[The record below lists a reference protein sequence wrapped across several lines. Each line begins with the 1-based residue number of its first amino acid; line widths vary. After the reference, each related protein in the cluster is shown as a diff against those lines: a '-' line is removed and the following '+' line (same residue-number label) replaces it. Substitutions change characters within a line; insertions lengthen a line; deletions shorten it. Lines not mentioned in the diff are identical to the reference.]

1 MSDFL
6 AWLSPILAAIAIC
19 AGQAIVKLGQ
29 DSLARK
35 MDEGERKRDEARAEA
50 EAKRIEEAKWREDM
64 ERRMADFEKVLE
76 SMNKKMD
83 ATLKGQLTD
92 MRTDIVHKAHR
103 YLDDLGCAS
112 TDEKNAFDAQYKT
125 YAQLCEENDIK
136 NDFIR
141 TLHEQVMA
149 LPGRTVR
156 EG

>member
-1 MSDFL
+1 MEE
-6 AWLSPILAAIAIC
+6 IIKAIAQWLAPIV
-19 AGQAIVKLGQ
+19 GTAITAYIAVVQ
-29 DSLARK
+29 RN
-35 MDEGERKRDEARAEA
+35 GEQKRDSAVVAADEQR
-50 EAKRIEEAKWREDM
+50 RIEQEWREDM

-125 YAQLCEENDIK
+125 YAQLCDENDIK
-136 NDFIR
+136 NDFIN
-141 TLHEQVMA
+141 TLHDQVMA